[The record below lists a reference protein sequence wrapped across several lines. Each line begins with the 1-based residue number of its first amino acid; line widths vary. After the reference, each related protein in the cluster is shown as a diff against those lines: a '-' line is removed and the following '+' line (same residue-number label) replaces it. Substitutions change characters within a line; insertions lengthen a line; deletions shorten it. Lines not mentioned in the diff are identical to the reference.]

1 MHRFFLASPKKLDEY
16 IIKKS
21 KGESECGIY
30 CIFEMTCTQQR
41 VDDSSTISESY
52 WEYSIQCDSDSTM
65 DDANK
70 KGQIRTESTPCK
82 PFNAHGVGNESNVPL
97 YLSISSDFDENGD
110 SEHDHDHSDD
120 EYECN
125 FGLGFFSR
133 YVKRKRKSDRIA
145 YKFAAK
151 RVQTEHEEYYISKN
165 LARIWKGDIGLA
177 IFSPLGVDIPKQD
190 TSNLPTPAR
199 SNVKVRRSRESCDY
213 HISFSC
219 SSEDEIEFES
229 DDEIE
234 SCPPILSEE
243 QMRDIHRVGLPPSCL
258 GVDIPKQD
266 TSNLPTPA
274 RSNVKVRRSRESC
287 DYHISFSCSSEDEIE
302 FESDDEIES
311 CPPILSEEQMRDI
324 HRVGLPPSCRLM
336 TWTRAYSLRRDGD
349 YFFTMFN
356 KCKSF
361 KHSLVVIKTSDGD
374 ILGGYAD
381 TLWGGVNKDGSYQ
394 TSNTFF
400 GGGQTFLFA
409 SNPDLKE
416 ELKEEQCSKSLH
428 FYRWTGENYY
438 SQLCDLERGRLG
450 MGGGGSFGFLIEKDF
465 TIGTSG
471 SCVTFGNPPLTK
483 GDDGSFII
491 VDVEIYGFRSFA
503 SKLSDC
509 GSSGIASMSSFVSL
523 SSIL

>member
-110 SEHDHDHSDD
+110 SEHDHDHDHSDD

-177 IFSPLGVDIPKQD
+177 IFSP
-190 TSNLPTPAR
+190 
-199 SNVKVRRSRESCDY
+199 
-213 HISFSC
+213 
-219 SSEDEIEFES
+219 
-229 DDEIE
+229 
-234 SCPPILSEE
+234 
-243 QMRDIHRVGLPPSCL
+243 L